1 MTRRGAVIVPL
12 TCLLAAASP
21 VRAEPAPGSLLHPV
35 TPACVTSPFGPRV
48 LPGLPKA
55 GTFHPGI
62 DLRAAP
68 GAAVRAV
75 APGQVL
81 AIRRRGAGGLFVLV
95 RHDGFEAMYAHLGS
109 VTPALAEGKRALA
122 AGEKIGVVGR
132 TGVSYGAHLYFQV
145 EVNGT
150 RVDPAPLL
158 GVQPCAPRQGGG

>member
-1 MTRRGAVIVPL
+1 MVWQLTGRIALLVVLLACTGAVAQPAGLPPPV
-12 TCLLAAASP
+12 SP
-21 VRAEPAPGSLLHPV
+21 
-35 TPACVTSPFGPRV
+35 TCVTSPYGPRV

-62 DLRAAP
+62 DLRAPA

-81 AIRRRGAGGLFVLV
+81 AIRRRGVGGLFVKV
-95 RHDGFEAMYAHLGS
+95 RHDGFDALYAHLGS
-109 VTPALAEGKRALA
+109 IAPPLAEGKRTLA

-145 EVNGT
+145 EINGAH
-150 RVDPAPLL
+150 VDPAPLL
-158 GVQPCAPRQGGG
+158 GVAPCG